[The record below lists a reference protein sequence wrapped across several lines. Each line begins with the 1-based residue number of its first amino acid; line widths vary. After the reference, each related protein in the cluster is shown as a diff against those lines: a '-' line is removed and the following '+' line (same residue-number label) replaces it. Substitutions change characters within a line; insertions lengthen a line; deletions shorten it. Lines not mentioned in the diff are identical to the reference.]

1 MKKYVY
7 LFVVLLFVVSCGI
20 EGTNTSLLADSSWE
34 LYGYK
39 DDGITTVLPL
49 TDTLVFGSKSAYAYN
64 GTQHSYQ
71 LLEMSTGNE
80 TIRLSLNDTRF
91 GSISGIIAIESI
103 KQGGI
108 LGETFSRAVD
118 EKTWQL
124 WFRKID

>member
-7 LFVVLLFVVSCGI
+7 LFAALLFLFSCGI
-20 EGTNTSLLADSSWE
+20 ENANTNLLANTSWE

-49 TDTLVFGSKSAYAYN
+49 TDTLVFGSQSAYTYN
-64 GTQHSYQ
+64 GNQHSYQ
-71 LLEMSTGNE
+71 LLELSTGNE
-80 TIRLSLNDTRF
+80 TIRLGLNDTRF
-91 GSISGIIAIESI
+91 GSISGIVAIESI

-108 LGETFSRAVD
+108 LGEAFSRVVD
-118 EKTWQL
+118 EKAWQL

>member
-7 LFVVLLFVVSCGI
+7 LMSLLFLVSCGI
-20 EGTNTSLLADSSWE
+20 EGTNANLLADTSWE

-39 DDGITTVLPL
+39 DEGITTVLPL
-49 TDTLVFGSKSAYAYN
+49 ADTLVFGTKSAYTFN
-64 GTQHSYQ
+64 GSQHTYQ
-71 LLEMSTGNE
+71 LLELSTGNE

-91 GSISGIIAIESI
+91 GSISGIVAVESI

-118 EKTWQL
+118 EKAWQL